1 MSKPIVLMVQYA
13 CILILSVCISAPSW
27 SQDRGVADSTSV
39 HAGFQGHFGSI
50 LPHSS
55 AISHLT
61 DTWLWGFQADLS
73 RIRITRAS
81 WNACNCYSQNGI
93 SISYFNFNNPEVLG
107 SAVNIALF
115 AEPQLTLTR
124 MNLSL
129 RAGAGVS
136 YVTKVFHPD
145 DNPENL
151 FFSTPWSGLLLA
163 QLNGRYRL
171 NRTWLLR
178 IGASYQHVSNG
189 GQRQPNKGMNFPT
202 LDLGVDYSLR
212 YVPLPRRQK
221 LRLADKSVRYYAG
234 VFHNTRSVDESDFQE
249 TDRKGVVGLQGGF
262 YVPVTRMH
270 AAGIGV
276 EASYDGA
283 LKERARDQ
291 GESFDHH
298 VVSALLR
305 HHFLFGR
312 FDFSQAL
319 GLYLHKEYP
328 TPAEVFQRYALHYR
342 VWRGFQLGFSM
353 KAHLHTA
360 EQMDVRLGYFF

>member
-1 MSKPIVLMVQYA
+1 MTKYSW
-13 CILILSVCISAPSW
+13 ILILLAWISAPAFP
-27 SQDRGVADSTSV
+27 QNKGIADSTSV
-39 HAGFQGHFGSI
+39 LVGFKGHLGSV
-50 LPHSS
+50 LPHAS

-61 DTWLWGFQADLS
+61 DTWLWGFQAEIS
-73 RIRITRAS
+73 RIRTTRAS
-81 WNACNCYSQNGI
+81 WDACNCYSQNGI

-107 SAVNIALF
+107 GAANVAVF
-115 AEPQLTLTR
+115 AEPQLTLSK

-145 DNPENL
+145 ENPQNL

-178 IGASYQHVSNG
+178 IGASYHHISNG
-189 GQRQPNKGMNFPT
+189 GKRQPNKGMNFPT
-202 LDLGVDYSLR
+202 LDVGVDYSVK
-212 YVPLPRRQK
+212 YVALPRREK
-221 LRLADKSVRYYAG
+221 LRLADRSVRYYAG
-234 VFHNTRSVDESDFQE
+234 VFYNTRAIDESDFQE
-249 TDRKGVVGLQGGF
+249 TERKAVVGLQGGF
-262 YVPVTRMH
+262 YAPVVRMH
-270 AAGIGV
+270 AVGIGL

-291 GESFDHH
+291 KESFDHY
-298 VVSALLR
+298 VVSAMLR
-305 HHFLFGR
+305 HHFFFGR

-319 GLYLHKEYP
+319 GIYIFKEYP

-342 VWRGFQLGFSM
+342 LWQRFQLGFSL

-360 EQMDVRLGYFF
+360 EQMDVRLGYHF